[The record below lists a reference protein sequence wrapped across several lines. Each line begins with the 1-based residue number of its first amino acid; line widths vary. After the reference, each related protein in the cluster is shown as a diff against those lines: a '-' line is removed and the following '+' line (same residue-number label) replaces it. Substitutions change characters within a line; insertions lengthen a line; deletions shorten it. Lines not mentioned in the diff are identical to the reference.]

1 MISVISEFVFLSFF
15 FIFSPAFAEEYQQE
29 LTTESGTIKVGMHT
43 IPENPLPGQDAE
55 IRVDFINAGTNQL
68 LEHIDFEGSVI
79 NSKNTITKIPSI
91 HSVNGST
98 TIPIVFMD
106 KDEYKINVD
115 VNGILFYQIPTQT
128 VTFTKSID
136 GISESSDS
144 GGCLIATAAF
154 GSELSTQV
162 QQLRE
167 TRDNKLM
174 TTDTGNTFM
183 NFFNKYYYSF
193 SPAIA
198 DYEREN
204 PLFREAVKVFITP
217 MILTLTIINHVDVD
231 SEEKIILFGVG
242 IIFLNLLIYVV
253 IPIFVIIKIREQ
265 LKIKIHQV

>member
-1 MISVISEFVFLSFF
+1 MINVKYGFVFLI
-15 FIFSPAFAEEYQQE
+15 FIFVFSPAFAEKYQQE
-29 LTTESGTIKVGMHT
+29 LTTESGTMKIGMYT

-79 NSKNTITKIPSI
+79 NSKNTITKIPPI

-115 VNGILFYQIPTQT
+115 VSGILFYPIPTQT
-128 VTFTKSID
+128 VTFTKSIED
-136 GISESSDS
+136 VPESSDS
-144 GGCLIATAAF
+144 GGGCLIATAAF
-154 GSELSTQV
+154 GSELATQV

-174 TTDTGNTFM
+174 ITEVGNAFM
-183 NFFNKYYYSF
+183 DFFNKYYYSF
-193 SPAIA
+193 SPIIA

-204 PLFREAVKVFITP
+204 PLFREAVRMFITP
-217 MILTLTIINHVDVD
+217 MISTLSIMTLAEDGSEVEVLGLGISIIA
-231 SEEKIILFGVG
+231 
-242 IIFLNLLIYVV
+242 LNLGIYVATPTV
-253 IPIFVIIKIREQ
+253 SIFTVSKHLRSR
-265 LKIKIHQV
+265 K